1 MIIRRPCLGPTD
13 TPNPSGTI
21 TTGPEQYANDC
32 RTLEKHYKEQ
42 FGPNNCTKG
51 SFTSKNTSTVGL
63 PSSLGLYIYYT
74 SIGPTTN
81 NLVKKTERNMTYL
94 RPHKYC

>member
-1 MIIRRPCLGPTD
+1 MIIRRPCLGPTG

-32 RTLEKHYKEQ
+32 RTLEKPYKEQ
-42 FGPNNCTKG
+42 FGTNNCTKG

-63 PSSLGLYIYYT
+63 PSSLGLNIYYVYRAY
-74 SIGPTTN
+74 N
-81 NLVKKTERNMTYL
+81 
-94 RPHKYC
+94 